1 MVNVQGQARDISPT
15 KIYND
20 VSEWH
25 EREDKALYG
34 ILELTLLSISGHWN
48 GKVGG

>member
-1 MVNVQGQARDISPT
+1 MYRDRPETHFSYKNT
-15 KIYND
+15 HY